1 MNAGGPDPIETEGLM
16 KLKVLIGAGDRV
28 MALTLPSAVVLNIL
42 RPAWFHLGWGNPDL
56 PLQGSS

>member
-1 MNAGGPDPIETEGLM
+1 M